1 MANGKKLYLVDGSS
15 FVYRAFN
22 ALPPLITMRGKFT
35 GAVYGFV
42 QMLRK
47 ITSEHEPT
55 HIAVAFDVSRE
66 TFRTEIYE
74 EYKAQRA
81 EMPEVLRSQIDD
93 IYRVLD
99 ALDIKKVMLEG
110 YEADDLIGTLARRAE
125 ADGFSVVIVTG
136 DKDFYQLVS
145 DGVALFDSMRD
156 KWTTPTDVVERFGGQ
171 GEAVIDALALAGDPV
186 DNIPGIPGI
195 GEKTARSLIEKF
207 GGLDEILSNLKRLSP
222 SLRKKFLQHGELARR
237 SKELVTILCDVPLDV
252 DWGEFRY
259 RKPDP
264 DRLIPLLVELEFV
277 SFIKDFFP
285 DWQPE
290 VTSDYKLVTDEK
302 ELAELAGKLKEAGEF
317 SVDLETTS
325 KDPVS
330 AEIVGISICY
340 RAGEAYYIPV
350 GHRYMGAPKQLPLD
364 EVLEVLKPIL
374 EDEGI
379 GKVGQNLKYDAEV
392 FERAGVRL
400 RGIRFDSMIGAY
412 LLNPTR
418 NSYGLE
424 VLSAAFLGR
433 PKKSYKDVCGSGKA
447 EIPFAEVKVED
458 ARDYSC
464 EDAEVAWLLTDEIAS
479 LLKGEGLDELFCKIE
494 MPLIDVLKDMELWG
508 VRIDTERLAELS
520 GEFQRDIDELANEIY
535 GEAGKEFNINSP
547 QQLRVVL
554 FEDLEIPTAGIKR
567 TKKGGVVSTDSSV
580 LEELSQSHRIARLI
594 LDYRKLAKLKSTY
607 TDELPK
613 RINPATGRIHTSF
626 NQAGTD
632 TGRLSSSEPNLQNI
646 PIRTPEGR
654 LIRQCFV
661 PEEGHLLISADY
673 SQIELRVLAHL
684 SGDEGLIEAFANGED
699 IHSSTAAKV
708 FGVPIDE
715 VTSEQRNKAKIVNFR
730 IIYGTGAYGLSRE
743 LGIDVDEAQAI
754 LDNYFK
760 QHPAVEDFLESVLD
774 EAQDRGFVRTLF
786 GRRRPMP
793 ELFAG
798 DQRQR
803 DFGRR
808 AAINAPMQGS
818 AADIMKLAM
827 IDAHKLVREKYPKVK
842 MILQVHDELVFEAPE
857 DEAEKLLE
865 DVRDVMENV
874 VELKVP
880 LVVGAAAGR
889 NWEEAH

>member
-1 MANGKKLYLVDGSS
+1 MAEERRLYLIDGSS

-42 QMLRK
+42 QMLKK
-47 ITSEHEPT
+47 ITGEHKPT

-74 EYKAQRA
+74 EYKAQRP

-99 ALDIKKVMLEG
+99 ALEIKKVMLEG
-110 YEADDLIGTLARRAE
+110 YEADDLIGTLAHRAE
-125 ADGFSVVIVTG
+125 ADGFDVVIVTG
-136 DKDFYQLVS
+136 DKDFCQLVT
-145 DGVALFDSMRD
+145 DRVRLFDSMRD
-156 KWTTPTDVVERFGGQ
+156 KWTEPKDVVSRFGGL
-171 GEAVIDALALAGDPV
+171 GEAVIDALAMAGDPI

-195 GEKTARSLIEKF
+195 GEKTAKSLVEKY
-207 GGLDEILSNLKRLSP
+207 GGLEGVMSNLKRLSP
-222 SLRKKFLQHGELARR
+222 SLRKKFLQYADVARR
-237 SKELVTILCDVPLDV
+237 SRQLVTILRDVPLEI
-252 DWGEFRY
+252 DWDEFAY
-259 RKPDP
+259 REPKPD
-264 DRLIPLLVELEFV
+264 RVVPLFVELEFI

-290 VTSDYKLVTDEK
+290 ITSDYKLITDKK
-302 ELAELAGKLKEAGEF
+302 ELEKLAAGLEKAGEF

-325 KDPVS
+325 KDPLL

-340 RAGEAYYIPV
+340 KQGRAYYIPV
-350 GHRYMGAPKQLPLD
+350 GHRYMGAPRQLTLD

-400 RGIRFDSMIGAY
+400 RGVRFDSMIGAY

-433 PKKSYKDVCGSGKA
+433 PKKSYKDLCGSGKS
-447 EIPFAEVKVED
+447 EIPFSEVSVED

-464 EDAEVAWLLTDEIAS
+464 EDAEVAWLLKDEIAS
-479 LLKGEGLDELFCKIE
+479 LLKEEGLEDLFYRIE

-508 VRIDTERLAELS
+508 VRIDTGRLAELS
-520 GEFQRDIDELANEIY
+520 GEFEEEIKRLEDQIY
-535 GEAGKEFNINSP
+535 DEAGSRFNINSP
-547 QQLRVVL
+547 QQLRKVL
-554 FEDLEIPTAGIKR
+554 FEDLKIPTAGIKR
-567 TKKGGVVSTDSSV
+567 TKKGGAVSTDSSV
-580 LEELSQSHRIARLI
+580 LEELAQSHRIARLI

-607 TDELPK
+607 IDELPR

-626 NQAGTD
+626 NQTGTD

-661 PEEGHLLISADY
+661 PEDGYLLISADY

-684 SGDEGLIEAFANGED
+684 SGDAGLVEAFRRGED
-699 IHSSTAAKV
+699 IHSSTAARV
-708 FGVPIDE
+708 FGVPIDR

-730 IIYGTGAYGLSRE
+730 IIYGTGAYGLGRE
-743 LGIDVDEAQAI
+743 LGIEVDEAQAI
-754 LDNYFK
+754 LDNYFR
-760 QHPAVEDFLESVLD
+760 QHPAVKEFLDSVLE

-786 GRRRPMP
+786 GRRRPVP

-818 AADIMKLAM
+818 AADIMKIAM
-827 IDAHKLVREKYPKVK
+827 IKAHRLVKEKYPDAK
-842 MILQVHDELVFEAPE
+842 MILQVHDELVFEVPQ
-857 DEAEKLLE
+857 DEAESLLSDIKDE
-865 DVRDVMENV
+865 MENV
-874 VELKVP
+874 VELNVP
-880 LVVGAAAGR
+880 LVVDAAIGH